1 MRTATISD
9 AKNHLSAYIDLVRQ
23 GETVVILDRNKPVA
37 RLMPIDPA
45 TDLDHEARL
54 SELER
59 KGVLRRAEVRPSRGL
74 LKSLPPAPKIKGDLL
89 AVLIA
94 ERSESR

>member
-1 MRTATISD
+1 MKTATISD
-9 AKNHLSAYIDLVRQ
+9 AKNNLSAYIDLVRQ

-37 RLMPIDPA
+37 RLTPIDRA
-45 TDLDHEARL
+45 IDLDDEARL
-54 SELER
+54 AELER
-59 KGVLRRAEVRPSRGL
+59 KGVLRRAEVRPSRRL

-94 ERSESR
+94 ERSEGR